1 MRRHIAFIGAAILS
15 MGIAHAE
22 TYTFTPNPSD
32 LNDLDHYKY
41 YTWGIDFNKPANEII
56 VEAELWIKNIYDW
69 QVEEDILYVH
79 LLDNPPAGVRVF
91 EDNQGGGDA
100 FAGQGPLIGT
110 WSDPNGGH
118 PTGFDLVFKFSEL
131 QLIDELD
138 AFLGNGRVGFGFD
151 PDCHYFNDGVKFKIT
166 TEVVPE
172 PASMAALGAGVVFF
186 ARRRRKTS

>member
-1 MRRHIAFIGAAILS
+1 MKRCFALLGGLAAVVS
-15 MGIAHAE
+15 AANAE
-22 TYTFTPNPSD
+22 TYTFSPNPSD

-41 YTWGIDFNKPANEII
+41 YTWGINFVLPANERI
-56 VEAELWIKNIYDW
+56 VEAELRIKNIWDW

-79 LLDNPPAGVRVF
+79 LLDNPPAGVRVY

-131 QLIDELD
+131 QLIDELES
-138 AFLGNGRVGFGFD
+138 FLGNGRVGFGFD

-172 PASMAALGAGVVFF
+172 PASMAALAAGVVLF
-186 ARRRRKTS
+186 ARRRRRTS